1 MQQLHRH
8 RLLSQGCHGNCGSA
22 SLCSGS
28 SCVLRKTLFKRF
40 LILRRLF
47 HFSIAQYT
55 RCLLLCARRPPHLGC
70 VHLAA
75 ANAHVVPPF
84 RKASLR
90 FTCIVQPPPYPDGKF
105 TPAASY
111 GGSIVGSPLAQLLL
125 HWPEKGL
132 PLYCCPLMGARRH
145 FRSFLPPV
153 PYGGSPPTLQC
164 GQVCHTAM
172 LLFCRRRYYLL
183 LLHRETFM

>member
-1 MQQLHRH
+1 M
-8 RLLSQGCHGNCGSA
+8 LSQGCHGNCSSA
-22 SLCSGS
+22 SLRSGS
-28 SCVLRKTLFKRF
+28 SSVLRKTLFKRF

-90 FTCIVQPPPYPDGKF
+90 FTCIVQPPPYPVGKY
-105 TPAASY
+105 TSAASY
-111 GGSIVGSPLAQLLL
+111 GAGIAIHSS
-125 HWPEKGL
+125 W
-132 PLYCCPLMGARRH
+132 LYCQPLVGARSH
-145 FRSFLPPV
+145 LRSFLSSV
-153 PYGGSPPTLQC
+153 AYGGSPPTLQC
-164 GQVCHTAM
+164 GQVCRTAV
-172 LLFCRRRYYLL
+172 LLFAAGAFTGRLATFPLL
-183 LLHRETFM
+183 LRKQYSTINKFSRCIF